1 MTELTEVFYIFFV
14 SSVLAFFGVVTRY
27 CYKTKCKKIEC
38 CGIHIIRDVEEER
51 DDELNNRR
59 RENSSSTITITSKP
73 TNPQINSIQL

>member
-1 MTELTEVFYIFFV
+1 MTELTEVFFIFFV

-27 CYKTKCKKIEC
+27 CYKTKCKRIEC

-51 DDELNNRR
+51 EEERR